1 MHKRLSALVSML
13 VASGCAVP
21 GEPSHLA
28 HSTWRFVSID
38 GEKPAASK
46 AALVFD
52 EEALDANVGCN
63 ALGGPWRTEEDRII
77 AGPLAQTE
85 MYCEGQVWAQ
95 EKAIGALLVAAPRY
109 ELDGDTMVLRSN
121 GHTAMLRRESAGG

>member
-1 MHKRLSALVSML
+1 MHKRLSALATMFF
-13 VASGCAVP
+13 ASGCAVP

-38 GEKPAASK
+38 GEKPAASQ
-46 AALVFD
+46 AALVFE

-63 ALGGPWRTEEDRII
+63 ALGGPWRTEDDRII

-85 MYCEGQVWAQ
+85 MFCEGQVWTQ
-95 EKAIGALLVAAPRY
+95 EKAIGALLVAAPRF

-121 GHTAMLRRESAGG
+121 GHTARLRRENAGG